1 MLKSN
6 HNHSILSAA
15 VNEDC
20 LIGISIKSYGSMGVG
35 SRKNI
40 PVLIASRTNTLG

>member
-1 MLKSN
+1 MMLKSN

-20 LIGISIKSYGSMGVG
+20 LIGISIKSYDSMGVVAE
-35 SRKNI
+35 RI
-40 PVLIASRTNTLG
+40 YLC